1 LKSLVALN
9 SYINPFLFIQSTH
22 PIFSCLAV
30 QIHEQFTNI
39 KLMKMM
45 DNVSIAS
52 NLPTQKTNAPE
63 KIKEALWD
71 AFLISS
77 EHVIVFLNK

>member
-1 LKSLVALN
+1 
-9 SYINPFLFIQSTH
+9 
-22 PIFSCLAV
+22 
-30 QIHEQFTNI
+30 
-39 KLMKMM
+39 MKMM

-52 NLPTQKTNAPE
+52 NLPTQQTNAPE

-77 EHVIVFLNK
+77 EHVIEFLN